1 MMRARLLP
9 LIAVLALAAAI
20 PVAAV
25 QGKEKQARVTDKS
38 GALSVVVPSG
48 WTPSDADIMGAK
60 LFLLGPEYKGFRIN
74 INLATESVGSMSLA
88 EYTRATEA
96 NAPRIINQYERVSRK
111 SAKLGGLP
119 ATELVY
125 RGAFGTPPTKFQF
138 KAVFAIKDQTAYI
151 FTFTAPPAVFDQ
163 HVKAADAVTSSVK
176 WKQRKDS

>member
-1 MMRARLLP
+1 MMRARLL
-9 LIAVLALAAAI
+9 LVVVFGLAVAI
-20 PVAAV
+20 PIAAV
-25 QGKEKQARVTDKS
+25 QGKEKQAKVTDKS

-48 WTPSDADIMGAK
+48 WAPSNADIMGAK
-60 LFLLGPEYKGFRIN
+60 LFLFGPEYKGFRIN

-96 NAPRIINQYERVSRK
+96 NAPKIITQYERVSRR

-125 RGAFGTPPTKFQF
+125 RGAFGTPPTKLQF

-151 FTFTAPPAVFDQ
+151 FTFTAPPAAFDK
-163 HVKAADAVTSSVK
+163 HVKAADAVTKSVE
-176 WKQRKDS
+176 WKQRRDS